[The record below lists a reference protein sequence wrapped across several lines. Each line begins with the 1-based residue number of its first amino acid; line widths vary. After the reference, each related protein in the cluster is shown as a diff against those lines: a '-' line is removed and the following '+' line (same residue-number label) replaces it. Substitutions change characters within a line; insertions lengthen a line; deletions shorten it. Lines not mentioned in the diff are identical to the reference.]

1 MWNIFASSFHFVL
14 LCYYFWFINLF
25 YASSYLVIPSQ
36 YNDFISKMILLLKD
50 ASRDKYLKHSNRI
63 FLAFYCGLI
72 GILFDK
78 LHAFSIFCCY
88 QWLILL
94 YTEYLS
100 NENYIW
106 RRFYLSACNQLMIKE
121 IFWVNL
127 LIKIVKFLILY
138 TYVFFV

>member
-1 MWNIFASSFHFVL
+1 MNL
-14 LCYYFWFINLF
+14 LHIAPCACVGNLCETFLPLVFTLFCCYYFWFINLF

-50 ASRDKYLKHSNRI
+50 ASRDKYLKHSNKI

-100 NENYIW
+100 NENYI
-106 RRFYLSACNQLMIKE
+106 
-121 IFWVNL
+121 
-127 LIKIVKFLILY
+127 
-138 TYVFFV
+138 